1 MARDKGEYWYLKLK
15 DDFYDSEEIVLLENM
30 QDGYLY
36 SNILMKMYLKSLKYD
51 GRLMFRDVIPY
62 SPEMIASIT
71 GHQVGTV
78 QKALQIMEQMGLIEV
93 LDNGAIYMTDIQTLI
108 GKSSDEAD
116 RKKDYRRRIEQEK
129 SSLQSSKENLLDIKD
144 NSIEYMGGQMSDK
157 CPDKCPPKKR
167 ASRFSPPTIEE
178 VRAYCEERGN
188 NVDAEKFI
196 DFYTSN
202 GWKVGKNS
210 MKDWKAAVR
219 TWERNGYSTTSS
231 QKQETYGERRQR
243 ETMEMLQAW
252 KDQADTML

>member
-1 MARDKGEYWYLKLK
+1 MANNATYYYMRLKEDFFDSQELK
-15 DDFYDSEEIVLLENM
+15 VLEGM
-30 QDGYLY
+30 TDGFLY
-36 SNILMKMYLKSLKYD
+36 SNILLKMYLASLKGN
-51 GRLMFRDVIPY
+51 GRLMFNDLIPY
-62 SPEMIASIT
+62 SPEMIASVT

-78 QKALQIMEQMGLIEV
+78 KQALTLFEQMGLIEV
-93 LDNGAIYMTDIQTLI
+93 LDNGAIYMLHIQNFV
-108 GKSSDEAD
+108 GKSSTEAD
-116 RKKDYRRRIEQEK
+116 RIRQMRADKEEEKKSLKPLEEK
-129 SSLQSSKENLLDIKD
+129 KNINLIDK
-144 NSIEYMGGQMSDK
+144 SIESNMGVQMYDIRT
-157 CPDKCPPKKR
+157 PKKR
-167 ASRFSPPTIEE
+167 ASRFTPPTIEE

-231 QKQETYGERRQR
+231 QKQETYGERRER
-243 ETMEMLQAW
+243 ETMEMLQQW